1 MKKIEITAKDVEK
14 AERQIEK
21 LRNEIDYTTRD
32 YSIEYIVEKFRNGEF
47 FIPDEYQRQ
56 YIWGDNEKNR
66 FIESLFLGLPIPF
79 MFFSDSDDG
88 RCEIIDGAQRT
99 QTIEAFVNGDVVLN
113 DLEKLNTLNG
123 FKYEDIPLYY
133 RKKFDK
139 TNIRVIVL
147 SDDTT
152 LEIRQE
158 IFNRI
163 NTGGRVAK
171 PIEVRRGT
179 YRGKFMDFLT
189 ECSKDERFRRLCPVG
204 SAMEKRY
211 ERLELVLRFFAYL
224 NRYDEFKH
232 SVDEFLDKYVKDNS
246 DNFDKKTM
254 KREFVRM
261 LRFVEKYFVYGFAKK
276 AGAKSTPRVRFEA
289 IAVGVALALR
299 ENQKLV
305 PKSMEWLQSNEF
317 KKQTTTHASNS
328 PKRLK
333 DRIFYVKNALQTGG

>member
-1 MKKIEITAKDVEK
+1 MKKIQITAKDVEK
-14 AERQIEK
+14 AECQIEK

-32 YSIEYIVEKFRNGEF
+32 YSIEYIVEKFRSGEF

-56 YIWGDNEKNR
+56 YIWNEDEKNR

-99 QTIEAFVNGDVVLN
+99 QTIEAFVNGDVVLDN
-113 DLEKLNTLNG
+113 LEKLDTLNG

-189 ECSKDERFRRLCPVG
+189 ECAKDEIFHRLCPI
-204 SAMEKRY
+204 SLTMEKRY

-224 NRYDEFKH
+224 NRYNEFKH

-246 DNFDKKTM
+246 NSFDKKAM
-254 KREFVRM
+254 KSEFVTM
-261 LRFVEKYFVYGFAKK
+261 LKFVEKYFANGFAKK

-299 ENQKLV
+299 EKPKLV
-305 PKSMEWLQSNEF
+305 PRSMDWLQSDDF

-328 PKRLK
+328 PTRLK
-333 DRIFYVKNALQTGG
+333 DRIFYVKNALLLGS